1 MARRSLWRRLRRA
14 TRDPRNAALARA
26 IGGFS
31 RALGALPMPAAL
43 AVGRGLGTAAHA
55 MLATP
60 RRLAVAHMGL
70 AFPEL
75 DLATRRRLVRA
86 TFRHAGQAFAE
97 LSLFETILRR
107 PDYIRLEGV
116 EALDTALARGRGA
129 IAVTGHVGNW
139 ELLAAWAAAIGY
151 PITVVVRRVND
162 LRFHSLIVRFRRPEA
177 HDERVEAEVVH
188 APHDHRDRV
197 ADGRRPRRQE
207 LPVAYVTR
215 DRDGAPP
222 PRQRR
227 VERLDALEAD
237 VVGTAEDRLEQRQLG
252 ERLPRVA
259 EGGAHQPPSRRE
271 VELREGEAHVGDGE
285 PARRGEQ
292 GVRRRA
298 ETAADGE
305 RRRHREGAQRAAEAA
320 DRARQRGVA
329 RVAGRAT
336 EPAPERAAGHQPDGS
351 DDAGAQQVVEVDNAR
366 RPAAA
371 LGQDEEGRDRV
382 PLHDRDRLGRE
393 RAATD
398 RLGRG
403 RHQVARRELAQ
414 IGGPLEPAPEIAVGD
429 DPDQLAGAVHHPG
442 HAEALG
448 GDLDQRVLE
457 RRALGHERH
466 LTPSVHDLL
475 DA

>member
-107 PDYIRLEGV
+107 PDYVRLEGV

-162 LRFHSLIVRFRRPEA
+162 LRFHSLIVRFRAAAGVEVLVRDDPRFVAAVGDALRRNRVVAMLIDQDTRGAGVFVPFFGRPAHTPPGAALLALRARVPVVTAFIERRPEGG
-177 HDERVEAEVVH
+177 HLV
-188 APHDHRDRV
+188 RV
-197 ADGRRPRRQE
+197 APVPAE
-207 LPVAYVTR
+207 LPR
-215 DRDGAPP
+215 G
-222 PRQRR
+222 
-227 VERLDALEAD
+227 
-237 VVGTAEDRLEQRQLG
+237 
-252 ERLPRVA
+252 
-259 EGGAHQPPSRRE
+259 
-271 VELREGEAHVGDGE
+271 REGVRELT
-285 PARRGEQ
+285 ARL
-292 GVRRRA
+292 
-298 ETAADGE
+298 TAAIEAQIRRSPAEWVWWHE
-305 RRRHREGAQRAAEAA
+305 RWRKQPSAAAM
-320 DRARQRGVA
+320 
-329 RVAGRAT
+329 
-336 EPAPERAAGHQPDGS
+336 
-351 DDAGAQQVVEVDNAR
+351 R
-366 RPAAA
+366 RPAATA
-371 LGQDEEGRDRV
+371 
-382 PLHDRDRLGRE
+382 E
-393 RAATD
+393 RA
-398 RLGRG
+398 L
-403 RHQVARRELAQ
+403 
-414 IGGPLEPAPEIAVGD
+414 
-429 DPDQLAGAVHHPG
+429 
-442 HAEALG
+442 
-448 GDLDQRVLE
+448 
-457 RRALGHERH
+457 
-466 LTPSVHDLL
+466 S
-475 DA
+475 

>member
-55 MLATP
+55 LLATP

-162 LRFHSLIVRFRRPEA
+162 LRFHSLIVRFRAAAGVEVLVRDDPRFVAAVGDALRRNRVVAMLIDQDTRGAGVFVPFFGRPAHTPPGAALLALRARVPVVTAFIERRPEGG
-177 HDERVEAEVVH
+177 HLVRVSPVPA
-188 APHDHRDRV
+188 
-197 ADGRRPRRQE
+197 E
-207 LPVAYVTR
+207 LPR
-215 DRDGAPP
+215 G
-222 PRQRR
+222 
-227 VERLDALEAD
+227 
-237 VVGTAEDRLEQRQLG
+237 
-252 ERLPRVA
+252 
-259 EGGAHQPPSRRE
+259 
-271 VELREGEAHVGDGE
+271 REGVRELT
-285 PARRGEQ
+285 ARL
-292 GVRRRA
+292 
-298 ETAADGE
+298 TAAIEAQIRRSPAEWVWWHE
-305 RRRHREGAQRAAEAA
+305 RWRKQPSAAAM
-320 DRARQRGVA
+320 
-329 RVAGRAT
+329 
-336 EPAPERAAGHQPDGS
+336 
-351 DDAGAQQVVEVDNAR
+351 R
-366 RPAAA
+366 RPAATA
-371 LGQDEEGRDRV
+371 
-382 PLHDRDRLGRE
+382 E
-393 RAATD
+393 RA
-398 RLGRG
+398 L
-403 RHQVARRELAQ
+403 
-414 IGGPLEPAPEIAVGD
+414 
-429 DPDQLAGAVHHPG
+429 
-442 HAEALG
+442 
-448 GDLDQRVLE
+448 
-457 RRALGHERH
+457 
-466 LTPSVHDLL
+466 S
-475 DA
+475 

>member
-55 MLATP
+55 LLATP

-162 LRFHSLIVRFRRPEA
+162 LRFHSLIVRFRAAAGVEVLVRDDPRFVAAVADALRRNRVVAMLIDQDTRGAGVFVPFFGRPAHTPPGAALLALRARVPVVTVFIERRPEGG
-177 HDERVEAEVVH
+177 HLVRVSPVPA
-188 APHDHRDRV
+188 
-197 ADGRRPRRQE
+197 E
-207 LPVAYVTR
+207 LPR
-215 DRDGAPP
+215 G
-222 PRQRR
+222 
-227 VERLDALEAD
+227 
-237 VVGTAEDRLEQRQLG
+237 
-252 ERLPRVA
+252 
-259 EGGAHQPPSRRE
+259 
-271 VELREGEAHVGDGE
+271 REGVRELT
-285 PARRGEQ
+285 ARL
-292 GVRRRA
+292 
-298 ETAADGE
+298 TAAIEAQIRRSPAEWVWWHE
-305 RRRHREGAQRAAEAA
+305 RWRKQPSAAAM
-320 DRARQRGVA
+320 
-329 RVAGRAT
+329 
-336 EPAPERAAGHQPDGS
+336 
-351 DDAGAQQVVEVDNAR
+351 R
-366 RPAAA
+366 RPAATA
-371 LGQDEEGRDRV
+371 
-382 PLHDRDRLGRE
+382 E
-393 RAATD
+393 RA
-398 RLGRG
+398 L
-403 RHQVARRELAQ
+403 
-414 IGGPLEPAPEIAVGD
+414 
-429 DPDQLAGAVHHPG
+429 
-442 HAEALG
+442 
-448 GDLDQRVLE
+448 
-457 RRALGHERH
+457 
-466 LTPSVHDLL
+466 S
-475 DA
+475 

>member
-55 MLATP
+55 LLATP

-162 LRFHSLIVRFRRPEA
+162 LRFHSLIVRFRAAAGVEVLVRDDPRFVAAVGDALRRNRVVAMLIDQDTRGAGVFVPFFGRPAHTPPGAALLALRARVPVVTTFIERRPEGG
-177 HDERVEAEVVH
+177 HLVRVSPVPA
-188 APHDHRDRV
+188 
-197 ADGRRPRRQE
+197 E
-207 LPVAYVTR
+207 LPR
-215 DRDGAPP
+215 G
-222 PRQRR
+222 
-227 VERLDALEAD
+227 
-237 VVGTAEDRLEQRQLG
+237 
-252 ERLPRVA
+252 
-259 EGGAHQPPSRRE
+259 
-271 VELREGEAHVGDGE
+271 REGVRELT
-285 PARRGEQ
+285 ARL
-292 GVRRRA
+292 
-298 ETAADGE
+298 TAAIEAQIRRSPAEWVWWHE
-305 RRRHREGAQRAAEAA
+305 RWRKQPSAAAM
-320 DRARQRGVA
+320 
-329 RVAGRAT
+329 
-336 EPAPERAAGHQPDGS
+336 
-351 DDAGAQQVVEVDNAR
+351 R
-366 RPAAA
+366 RPAATA
-371 LGQDEEGRDRV
+371 
-382 PLHDRDRLGRE
+382 E
-393 RAATD
+393 RA
-398 RLGRG
+398 L
-403 RHQVARRELAQ
+403 
-414 IGGPLEPAPEIAVGD
+414 
-429 DPDQLAGAVHHPG
+429 
-442 HAEALG
+442 
-448 GDLDQRVLE
+448 
-457 RRALGHERH
+457 
-466 LTPSVHDLL
+466 S
-475 DA
+475 

>member
-55 MLATP
+55 LLATP

-162 LRFHSLIVRFRRPEA
+162 LRFHSLIVRFRASAGVEVLVRDSPLFLAGVNDALRRNRVVAMLIDQDTRGAGVFVPFFGRPAHTPPGAAVLALRARVPVVTVFIERRPEGG
-177 HDERVEAEVVH
+177 HVVRVAPVPAEV
-188 APHDHRDRV
+188 
-197 ADGRRPRRQE
+197 PRR
-207 LPVAYVTR
+207 
-215 DRDGAPP
+215 RDGVRDLTA
-222 PRQRR
+222 
-227 VERLDALEAD
+227 RL
-237 VVGTAEDRLEQRQLG
+237 T
-252 ERLPRVA
+252 VA
-259 EGGAHQPPSRRE
+259 I
-271 VELREGEAHVGDGE
+271 
-285 PARRGEQ
+285 
-292 GVRRRA
+292 
-298 ETAADGE
+298 ETQI
-305 RRRHREGAQRAAEAA
+305 R
-320 DRARQRGVA
+320 
-329 RVAGRAT
+329 
-336 EPAPERAAGHQPDGS
+336 
-351 DDAGAQQVVEVDNAR
+351 R
-366 RPAAA
+366 RPAEWVWWHERWRRRPST
-371 LGQDEEGRDRV
+371 LGDAR
-382 PLHDRDRLGRE
+382 
-393 RAATD
+393 RAAAM
-398 RLGRG
+398 GAP
-403 RHQVARRELAQ
+403 AR
-414 IGGPLEPAPEIAVGD
+414 
-429 DPDQLAGAVHHPG
+429 
-442 HAEALG
+442 
-448 GDLDQRVLE
+448 
-457 RRALGHERH
+457 
-466 LTPSVHDLL
+466 S
-475 DA
+475 